1 MDAFAAPSFVN
12 IALLDSHSML
22 SLVKP
27 RLLSTAST
35 SKSKKSEL
43 KIKFSSFD
51 EIADIEPVTDEAPLG
66 FFGGVTC

>member
-35 SKSKKSEL
+35 SKSGL
-43 KIKFSSFD
+43 HVANAVVSSGCHGR
-51 EIADIEPVTDEAPLG
+51 PVRWRCNLLRRFQAAP
-66 FFGGVTC
+66 